1 MSASQVYTV
10 TMANQTIIADSEMI
24 TIRAA
29 TSWSSRASLLEILR
43 ITVSQQGTATSQQ
56 LGIRFGLKASAFG
69 TFTSTTPAPAT
80 LGSVASAITGSTSNA
95 ASSAGTDS
103 SANGA
108 GTLTVYHQEGFNNL
122 NGYLWVPVP
131 EERILVG
138 PDLTFLVQL
147 QGTPTTLTG
156 WNATLTFAELT

>member
-1 MSASQVYTV
+1 MAASQVYTV
-10 TMANQTIIADSEMI
+10 TMANQTIIADSELI

-29 TSWSSRASLLEILR
+29 TSWGSRASLLEILR
-43 ITVSQQGTATSQQ
+43 ITVSQQATETSEQ
-56 LGIRFGLKASAFG
+56 LGIRFGMKASAFG

-80 LGSVASAITGSTSNA
+80 LNSVASAITGSTSNA
-95 ASSAGTDS
+95 ASSSGTDA

-147 QGTPTTLTG
+147 QGTPTVLTN